1 MEQVFVHPSALV
13 ESDRIGPGT
22 RVWAFAH
29 VMAGASVGADCNIGD
44 HTFVEAGAVVGD
56 CVTIKNGNMIWEGV
70 TLEDGVFVG
79 PLACFTNDRYP
90 RSPRLEAARE
100 RYRDRGWLAPT
111 LVRAGA
117 SIGGGAVILAG
128 LTIGPY
134 AMVAAGA
141 VVAHDV
147 PAHALVM
154 GAPAR
159 VAGWV
164 CRCGQRLRVDGVAAR
179 CPACD
184 AVYAWSGGA
193 IVAPDDDAA
202 AARPL

>member
-13 ESDRIGPGT
+13 ETDRIGAGT
-22 RVWAFAH
+22 HVWAFAH
-29 VMAGASVGADCNIGD
+29 VMAGVSIGADCNIGD
-44 HTFVEAGAVVGD
+44 HTFLETGVVVGD
-56 CVTIKNGNMIWEGV
+56 GVTIKNGNMIWEGV

-79 PLACFTNDRYP
+79 PQVCFTNDRYP
-90 RSPRLEAARE
+90 RSPRLAAARE
-100 RYRDRGWLAPT
+100 RYRDRGWLTPT

-117 SIGGGAVILAG
+117 SIGAGAVILAG

-141 VVAHDV
+141 VVTRDV
-147 PAHALVM
+147 PAHALAM

-164 CRCGQRLRVDGVAAR
+164 CCCGQRLDLDDAGAR

-184 AVYAWSGGA
+184 AVYACRDGA
-193 IVAPDDDAA
+193 VVAPDDAA
-202 AARPL
+202 TARPE